1 MKAPYMSDGN
11 LKHSIQHQW
20 EKKEKKSGQDRL
32 RKGEA
37 EKYAITV

>member
-11 LKHSIQHQW
+11 LKYSIQHQW
-20 EKKEKKSGQDRL
+20 EKKKKCGQDRL

-37 EKYAITV
+37 EKYAVTV